1 MTANE
6 GARAPAAQP
15 PVIVPS
21 GGDLARPGRPT
32 VAIRA
37 TRPPYLLTSLIP
49 GLIGLAVAIGAG
61 GATWWAAPVA
71 MFALLCVHAG
81 ANMINDVEDFARGVD
96 SVDKI
101 DSSGVFTTG
110 LMSVRDGRRL
120 ALALFAASFA
130 LGILL
135 VVVQGPALLVIGVL
149 GLFAGYGYSAG
160 PWPLKYAGLG
170 DLMIV
175 PVMGPL
181 ITQGAYTAVT
191 GDGFAASA
199 FWIGFGPGLLI
210 AAVLA
215 ANNLSDIAGDRA
227 AGVRTL
233 AVRVGFDR
241 ARALYMATV
250 AVAYAVPVA
259 VWAAGLLPWPVLFSL
274 LTLPLALQRIAQAR
288 AARSD
293 NPEALRS
300 LVPLTAQLH
309 LAFCALLVV
318 GIVIGQT

>member
-1 MTANE
+1 MTTNP
-6 GARAPAAQP
+6 GIRAPAGHSPEVA
-15 PVIVPS
+15 PS
-21 GGDLARPGRPT
+21 GGPGPGRFT
-32 VAIRA
+32 IAVRA
-37 TRPPYLLTSLIP
+37 TRPLYLLTSLIP
-49 GLIGLAVAIGAG
+49 GLIGVAAAIGAED
-61 GATWWAAPVA
+61 AKWWAAAVA
-71 MFALLCVHAG
+71 MVALLCVHAG

-96 SVDKI
+96 GADKI
-101 DSSGVFTTG
+101 DSSRVFTTG
-110 LMSVRDGRRL
+110 LMTVRDGRRL
-120 ALALFAASFA
+120 ALALFGTSFA

-135 VVVQGPALLVIGVL
+135 VAVQGPALLVIGVL
-149 GLFAGYGYSAG
+149 GLLAAYGYSAG

-181 ITQGAYTAVT
+181 ITQGAYTAIT
-191 GDGFAASA
+191 GDGFAARA

-233 AVRVGFDR
+233 AVRVGFSR
-241 ARALYMATV
+241 ACLLYMATV
-250 AVAYAVPVA
+250 AVAYAVPVT
-259 VWAAGLLPWPVLFSL
+259 VWAAGLLPWPVLL
-274 LTLPLALQRIAQAR
+274 AMLTLPLAIQRIVQAR

-293 NPEALRS
+293 NPEASRS

-309 LAFCALLVV
+309 LAFCTLLVV
-318 GIVIGQT
+318 GVVLGRT